1 MSAAP
6 DSGPNAFGPTF
17 DEEAT
22 RPGFACRGA
31 ALALQAGAE
40 RLGAS
45 LYEVEP
51 GQATV
56 PYHWHA
62 GNEELLIVLRGRP
75 SLRTPEG
82 WRELTEGEVVAFPR
96 GERGAHQLAN
106 HGDAPAR
113 FVIFSEMRQPE
124 VVVYPDSNKVGARS
138 RPDGIRLNFLADNA
152 VDYWHGEERG

>member
-1 MSAAP
+1 MSEAP
-6 DSGPNAFGPTF
+6 DSRPNVFEPTF

-31 ALALQAGAE
+31 ALALRAGAE

-82 WRELTEGEVVAFPR
+82 WRELAEGEVVAFSR

-106 HGDAPAR
+106 HGDSAAR

-124 VVVYPDSNKVGARS
+124 VVVYPDSSKVGARS
-138 RPDGIRLNFLADNA
+138 RADGIRLNFLARDA
-152 VDYWHGEERG
+152 VDYWDGEEHP